1 VVLDQVTGGYNIGAM
16 FRLCDAF
23 LVERLIVCG
32 EEVSLRRR
40 STSQAAMG
48 AQHWVPWQQEADAAA
63 VVRAAKAAGSWVLA
77 VEITAASVRLA
88 ALRPRFPLVLVLAAS
103 GPACRRAC

>member
-1 VVLDQVTGGYNIGAM
+1 M
-16 FRLCDAF
+16 
-23 LVERLIVCG
+23 
-32 EEVSLRRR
+32 
-40 STSQAAMG
+40 

-88 ALRPRFPLVLVLAAS
+88 ALRPRFPLVLVLGGERS
-103 GPACRRAC
+103 GVSQGVLNRADQAVAIPMLGMANCMNVATTGAIVLHELTRRLAEG